1 MINLKMT
8 VRADCA
14 VSAWSPPQPPTL
26 VRKALAQLI
35 FRAESWPLDK
45 HLPSL
50 VPADIQ
56 KKANLPF
63 HQSGLLIGSCPPPSG
78 NITSDS

>member
-1 MINLKMT
+1 MRLVRPPKINLKMT
-8 VRADCA
+8 VRVDCA

-35 FRAESWPLDK
+35 VRAESWPLDK

-50 VPADIQ
+50 VAADIRNAYWQ
-56 KKANLPF
+56 LPPTF
-63 HQSGLLIGSCPPPSG
+63 W
-78 NITSDS
+78 